1 MTNKDIKLNTD
12 NSTKLADD
20 IINNLGQISK
30 EERGEVITSIAISYI
45 KMMNELNQQHID
57 ILKKTLSLLSNIK
70 SEETEVSDKIKIGK
84 IRSELNK

>member
-70 SEETEVSDKIKIGK
+70 SEETEVSDKIKIEK

>member
-12 NSTKLADD
+12 SSTKLADD
-20 IINNLGQISK
+20 IISNLGQIPEK
-30 EERGEVITSIAISYI
+30 ERGEVITSIAITYI

-57 ILKKTLSLLSNIK
+57 MLKKTLSLLSDMKN
-70 SEETEVSDKIKIGK
+70 EEVEVSDKIKIDK

>member
-12 NSTKLADD
+12 NSQKLADD
-20 IINNLGQISK
+20 IISNLGQISEK
-30 EERGEVITSIAISYI
+30 ERGEVITSIAITYI

-57 ILKKTLSLLSNIK
+57 MLKKTLSLLSSIK
-70 SEETEVSDKIKIGK
+70 NEEVEVSDKIKINK